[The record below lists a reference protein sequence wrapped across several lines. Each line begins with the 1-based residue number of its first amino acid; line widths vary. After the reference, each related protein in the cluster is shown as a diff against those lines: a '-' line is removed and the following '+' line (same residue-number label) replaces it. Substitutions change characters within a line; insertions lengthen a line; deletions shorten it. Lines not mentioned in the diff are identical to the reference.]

1 NAELGRMVDQP
12 LPNVDNFAGRNRQ
25 PSAFS
30 QPARQQ
36 FIGQH
41 AQMLGIVAKLY
52 HIEISIR
59 AAHQVSLSATPH
71 PANVLNCNQWQLA
84 SRAQAYDMRPLASVT
99 RDLPLTSREHAQKFH
114 LILFTL
120 TSGYGFADC
129 ERNGHR
135 HDAVIMRAARRTR
148 ASVRVPDKG
157 PKLVQHASAVKH
169 LRRFD
174 QHRREPLNHY
184 RPRGSGGQPTPFR
197 PLVVDIRT
205 VLRFQMSQYS
215 MAVIVALDGDQRSVV
230 TRRERDHFASQVAR
244 GEMPMQFGALQSR
257 LTLDY
262 LSASIVAF
270 RPSPGRINSN
280 DVIVPIDRRHP
291 GCQTS
296 VFLQLNRLAA
306 TFKLTVNKL
315 ELKDA
320 LSRCSKA
327 RDRIFRIL

>member
-1 NAELGRMVDQP
+1 
-12 LPNVDNFAGRNRQ
+12 
-25 PSAFS
+25 
-30 QPARQQ
+30 
-36 FIGQH
+36 
-41 AQMLGIVAKLY
+41 
-52 HIEISIR
+52 
-59 AAHQVSLSATPH
+59 
-71 PANVLNCNQWQLA
+71 
-84 SRAQAYDMRPLASVT
+84 
-99 RDLPLTSREHAQKFH
+99 TSREHAQKFH

-157 PKLVQHASAVKH
+157 PKLVQQASAVKH

-327 RDRIFRIL
+327 RDRIFRILLYGEASHGGPDHASIGDLLVRQPPALRQTLLLGCERVELSWNDQGGVTRVKPPGKEMAGVAGFVSPLPFVIKNSRRPVGSRFQHNLAPRRHGSTHRD